1 MKSIEGMDVW
11 GAENVEMALRVC
23 ILQINTNKILSRK
36 IFLKGW
42 MCGATL
48 YVVPCSH
55 VGHVFRKHTPYT
67 FPGGVENV
75 IYRNNRR
82 LVEVWTDEYKE
93 YFFKVKPELKSIEPG
108 DISSRLELREKL
120 NCKSFKWY
128 LTNIYPNAPVPHDF
142 IHVGQVPFIIYRL

>member
-1 MKSIEGMDVW
+1 
-11 GAENVEMALRVC
+11 
-23 ILQINTNKILSRK
+23 
-36 IFLKGW
+36 

-82 LVEVWTDEYKE
+82 LVEVWTDEYRE
-93 YFFKVKPELKSIEPG
+93 YFFKVKPALKSIEPG

-142 IHVGQVPFIIYRL
+142 IHVGQVPFII